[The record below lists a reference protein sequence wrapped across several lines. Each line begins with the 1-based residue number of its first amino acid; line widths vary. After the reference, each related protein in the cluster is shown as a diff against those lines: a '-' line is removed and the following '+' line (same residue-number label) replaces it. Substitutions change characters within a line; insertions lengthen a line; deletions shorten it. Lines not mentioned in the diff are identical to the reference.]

1 MNKPSIPEL
10 PFFYEFSALGMYL
23 GMYFFSMLWVQTYG
37 YCEGFK
43 LTVIADN

>member
-1 MNKPSIPEL
+1 MNKPSVPEL
-10 PFFYEFSALGMYL
+10 SFFYEFSSS
-23 GMYFFSMLWVQTYG
+23 GMYFFSMQWVQTYG